1 MTSASTYAEALN
13 GRRQQMATRI
23 VFFISGLGLA
33 AWAPLVPYAKERL
46 EIGEGVL
53 GMLLL
58 CLGAG
63 SIIAMPVTGPL
74 VSRVGCRRVIAL
86 CTGLFCLALPLLAGI
101 SNIPGMVAALFL
113 FGVGIGSVDV
123 AMNMQAIVVERAS
136 GRSMMSGFHG
146 LFSLGAIMGAGGMSL
161 MLSLA
166 VPPLEATFVVVAFAV
181 LGLLLAMP
189 NLLTTESRGAI
200 SEEGPPFALPHG
212 IVVVMGLVCFVS
224 FLSEGAMLDWTA
236 VFLISNLDVA
246 AAQAGLGFAA
256 FSVTMTLGRLL
267 GDRVVERLGGA
278 RVVMIGGFL
287 AAGGILLTILAPVW
301 AVALIGCALV
311 GAGCSNIVP
320 VMFTSV
326 GRQTVMPEHTAVPAM
341 ATMGYM
347 GVLVGPAGIGFLAE
361 ATSLATSFFVLA
373 VMLVGAG
380 MSSRVLRH

>member
-1 MTSASTYAEALN
+1 MTSASTCAGDID

-33 AWAPLVPYAKERL
+33 AWAPLVPFAKERL
-46 EIGEGVL
+46 GVGEGVL
-53 GMLLL
+53 GLLLL

-74 VSRVGCRRVIAL
+74 VSRVGCRRVIVV
-86 CTGLFCLALPLLAGI
+86 CTALFCIALPLMAGL
-101 SNIPGMVAALFL
+101 SSVPGMVAALFL

-146 LFSLGAIMGAGGMSL
+146 LFSLGAIVGAAGMTL

-166 VPPLEATFVVVAFAV
+166 ISPLEATFGVVSLV
-181 LGLLLAMP
+181 LFGLLVSIP
-189 NLLTTESRGAI
+189 NLLTAESREGA
-200 SEEGPPFALPHG
+200 SDDGPPFAFPRG
-212 IVVVMGLVCFVS
+212 IVIIMGLVCFVS

-246 AAQAGLGFAA
+246 AAHAGLGFAA

-267 GDRVVERLGGA
+267 GDRVVERLGGPQ
-278 RVVMIGGFL
+278 VVMIGGFL
-287 AAGGILLTILAPVW
+287 AAAGMLLTILAPDW
-301 AVALIGCALV
+301 TLALVGCALV

-361 ATSLATSFFVLA
+361 VTSLATSFFVLA

-380 MSSRVLRH
+380 LGSRVLRE

>member
-1 MTSASTYAEALN
+1 MTSASTCTEGIE
-13 GRRQQMATRI
+13 GRRQQTATRL

-33 AWAPLVPYAKERL
+33 AWAPLVPFAKDRL
-46 EIGEGVL
+46 GIGEGVL
-53 GMLLL
+53 GLLLL

-63 SIIAMPVTGPL
+63 SILAMPVTGPL
-74 VSRVGCRRVIAL
+74 VTRLGCRRVIVA
-86 CTGLFCLALPLLAGI
+86 CTGLFCLALPLMAGL
-101 SNIPGMVAALFL
+101 SNIPGLVAALFL
-113 FGVGIGSVDV
+113 FGIGIGSVDV

-146 LFSLGAIMGAGGMSL
+146 LFSLGAIVGAAGMTL

-166 VPPLEATFVVVAFAV
+166 VSPLEATFCVVALIV

-189 NLLTTESRGAI
+189 NLLTA
-200 SEEGPPFALPHG
+200 EGRDDSTSDGPAFALPRG
-212 IVVVMGLVCFVS
+212 IVIIMGLVCFVS

-246 AAQAGLGFAA
+246 AAHAGLGFAA

-267 GDRVVERLGGA
+267 GDRVVARLGGP
-278 RVVMIGGFL
+278 RVVMVGGFL
-287 AAGGILLTILAPVW
+287 AAAGMLLTVFAPVW
-301 AVALIGCALV
+301 TVALIGCALI
-311 GAGCSNIVP
+311 GAGCANIVP

-361 ATSLATSFFVLA
+361 ATSLSTSFFVLA

-380 MSSRVLRH
+380 LSSRVLRD